1 MSTPARHHSSSSPLL
16 DGARVERLVQPHTVG
31 REPPVGV
38 PDPLVIGKRV
48 RHLRRERGLTLDDL
62 GAQVGLS
69 GSAVSL
75 IETGKREAK
84 VSTLAALAHALGTEL
99 PELLQGTPPTRR
111 AALELRLERAQR
123 RSSFE
128 ALGASRVRTGPRL
141 PMDALEQL
149 VALHERIAEVE
160 LERDATPEYARRA
173 NADLRA
179 VMRASDNHF
188 PAIESLADG
197 LLAKVGDDGALVT
210 RHRLNAIAEQL
221 GFSVHTVADLPAS
234 TRSVTDL
241 AGRRVFVPTSSDGTA
256 QRTLALAALGHVV
269 LEHQTPA
276 DYAEFLAQRV
286 EVNYFAAAVLVP
298 QRSAVR
304 FLQEAKAAKDIEIED
319 LRDRYLVSYEMAAH
333 RFTNLATR
341 HLDIGVHFMKINRAG
356 VVLKAYANDGVELPS
371 DPTGAVEGQRVCRYW
386 TAREVFNRADWTQ
399 SYQQYTDTPS
409 GTFWCTAMAEQGD
422 DDAYS
427 VSVGTPY
434 EHIKWFRGRSTPYRA
449 VSRCPDPRCC
459 VLPPS
464 ELAAR
469 WQGASWPSARVHSA
483 LLASLP
489 AGAFPGVDQTE
500 VLEFLDRHSEAVSSG
515 ARAGSDPWK
524 LSPAGPSTSAGPG

>member
-1 MSTPARHHSSSSPLL
+1 MSTSLRGQSSSSALL
-16 DGARVERLVQPHTVG
+16 DRARADRLVQPHTVSAELPTG
-31 REPPVGV
+31 A

-48 RHLRRERGLTLDDL
+48 RHLRRERGLTLDAL
-62 GAQVGLS
+62 GARLGLS

-75 IETGKREAK
+75 LETGKREAK
-84 VSTLAALAHALGTEL
+84 ISTLAAVAQALGCEL
-99 PELLQGTPPTRR
+99 SDLLLGKAPTRR

-123 RSSFE
+123 RPSFE
-128 ALGASRVRTGPRL
+128 ALGAARVRTGPRL

-149 VALHERIAEVE
+149 VAMHERLAEVE
-160 LERDATPEYARRA
+160 AERDATPEYARRA

-179 VMRASDNHF
+179 VMRASDNYF
-188 PAIESLADG
+188 PAIEALAEG
-197 LLAKVGDDGALVT
+197 LLAKVGNDGAPVT

-221 GFSVHTVADLPAS
+221 GFTVHTVADLPAS

-241 AGRRVFVPTSSDGTA
+241 AGRRVFVPASSDGTA

-269 LEHQTPA
+269 LGHQTPA

-298 QRSAVR
+298 QRSAVT

-319 LRDRYLVSYEMAAH
+319 LRDRYLVSDEMAAH
-333 RFTNLATR
+333 RFTNLATT

-371 DPTGAVEGQRVCRYW
+371 DPTGAVEGQRVCRNW

-399 SYQQYTDTPS
+399 AYQQYTDTS
-409 GTFWCTAMAEQGD
+409 TGTFWCTATAEQGD
-422 DDAYS
+422 HDDYS

-434 EHIKWFRGRSTPYRA
+434 EHVKWFRGRGTPHRA
-449 VSRCPDPRCC
+449 VSGCPDPSCC
-459 VLPPS
+459 SQPPK
-464 ELAAR
+464 ELVAK
-469 WQGASWPSARVHSA
+469 WGDASWPSARVQPA
-483 LLASLP
+483 LLATLP

-500 VLEFLDRHSEAVSSG
+500 VLEFLERQPEIG
-515 ARAGSDPWK
+515 AG
-524 LSPAGPSTSAGPG
+524 

>member
-1 MSTPARHHSSSSPLL
+1 
-16 DGARVERLVQPHTVG
+16 
-31 REPPVGV
+31 V
-38 PDPLVIGKRV
+38 PDPPAGAPDPMVIGKRV

-62 GAQVGLS
+62 GEKVGLS

-84 VSTLAALAHALGTEL
+84 ISTLAALAHVLGCDL
-99 PELLQGTPPTRR
+99 PELLQVKAPTRR

-123 RSSFE
+123 RPGFTT
-128 ALGASRVRTGPRL
+128 LGATPVRTGPRL

-149 VALHERIAEVE
+149 VALHERLAEVE
-160 LERDATPEYARRA
+160 SERDATPEYARRA
-173 NADLRA
+173 NTDLRA

-188 PAIESLADG
+188 PAIEELADG
-197 LLAKVGDDGALVT
+197 LLAKVGDDGAPVT
-210 RHRLNAIAEQL
+210 RHRLNAIAGQL
-221 GFSVHTVADLPAS
+221 GFRVHTVADLPAS

-269 LEHQTPA
+269 LGHQTPA

-304 FLQEAKAAKDIEIED
+304 FLREAKHGKDIEIED

-333 RFTNLATR
+333 RFTNLATT

-356 VVLKAYANDGVELPS
+356 VVLKAYANDGVELPA

-386 TAREVFNRADWTQ
+386 TAREVFNQADWTQ

-409 GTFWCTAMAEQGD
+409 GTYWCTAMAENGD
-422 DDAYS
+422 EGSYS

-434 EHIKWFRGRSTPYRA
+434 DHVKWFRGRGTPHRA
-449 VSRCPDPRCC
+449 VSRCPDPACC
-459 VLPPS
+459 TLPPA

-469 WQGASWPSARVHSA
+469 WRGATWPSGRVHSA

-500 VLEFLDRHSEAVSSG
+500 VLEFLDRHSDERS
-515 ARAGSDPWK
+515 
-524 LSPAGPSTSAGPG
+524 